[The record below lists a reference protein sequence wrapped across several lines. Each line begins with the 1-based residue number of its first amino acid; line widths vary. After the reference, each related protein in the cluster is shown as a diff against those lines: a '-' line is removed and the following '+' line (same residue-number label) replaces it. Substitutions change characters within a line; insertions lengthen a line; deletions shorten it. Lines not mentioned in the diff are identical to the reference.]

1 VPQTQLWGTV
11 TAVLP
16 NDLFR
21 VELENGRTAVV
32 HVAGRLR
39 MELVR
44 LIPGD
49 TVHVELSGF
58 DRDKGRV
65 IARERR
71 R

>member
-1 VPQTQLWGTV
+1 MPQTRFWGTV
-11 TAVLP
+11 IEALP

-21 VELENGRTAVV
+21 VEAEDGLTVVV
-32 HVAGRLR
+32 HVAGKLR

-49 TVHVELSGF
+49 TVQVEVSGF
-58 DRDKGRV
+58 DREKGRV